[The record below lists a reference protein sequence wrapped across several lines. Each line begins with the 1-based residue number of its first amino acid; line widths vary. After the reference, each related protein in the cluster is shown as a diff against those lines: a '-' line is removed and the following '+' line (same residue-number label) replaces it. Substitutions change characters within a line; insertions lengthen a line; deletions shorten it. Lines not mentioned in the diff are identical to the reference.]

1 MCGVSLW
8 NEASSSYGFELTV
21 IPVRM
26 GWAGKE
32 LRNEEKK
39 IIRILLYTNSLY
51 KLHIN
56 RYEMS

>member
-8 NEASSSYGFELTV
+8 NEAGSSYGFELTV

-39 IIRILLYTNSLY
+39 KKDKNFAIY
-51 KLHIN
+51 KQFL
-56 RYEMS
+56 